1 MGVTGFSYSPFPE
14 ILTTL
19 NPVLTLENS
28 FEGHMFYHQRAFTVL
43 LEELIFSIGRI

>member
-1 MGVTGFSYSPFPE
+1 MDVTGFPYSPFPE

-28 FEGHMFYHQRAFTVL
+28 FEGHMFYLKELTVL
-43 LEELIFSIGRI
+43 L